1 MDESSAPP
9 SQKSELEISS
19 NHYEAPSDSPEEQ
32 KNQVQVNNIML
43 EDEKE
48 EEVKKQSSILDQER
62 SFLGSRISDRN
73 DQIEQELA

>member
-1 MDESSAPP
+1 
-9 SQKSELEISS
+9 
-19 NHYEAPSDSPEEQ
+19 
-32 KNQVQVNNIML
+32 ML

-62 SFLGSRISDRN
+62 SFLGSRIPDRN